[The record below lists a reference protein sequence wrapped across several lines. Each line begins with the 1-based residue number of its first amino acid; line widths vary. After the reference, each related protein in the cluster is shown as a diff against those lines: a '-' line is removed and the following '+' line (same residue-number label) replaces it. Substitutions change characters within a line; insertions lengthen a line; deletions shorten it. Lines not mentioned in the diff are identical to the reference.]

1 MVMCEV
7 AKSFPPT
14 RTAETA
20 AVSVSCSRLQLCGR
34 ARCGRGVRSKYG
46 NHETFRKVRSSRA
59 DDGIRDRTSYRKNND
74 AVKRVSTLV
83 IGKMQHRSIQTH

>member
-14 RTAETA
+14 RAADTA
-20 AVSVSCSRLQLCGR
+20 AVPVSCSRLQLCGR

-46 NHETFRKVRSSRA
+46 NHEMFRKVRSSMT
-59 DDGIRDRTSYRKNND
+59 DDGIRGRTSYRDKND
-74 AVKRVSTLV
+74 AVKKVFTLV
-83 IGKMQHRSIQTH
+83 IGKLLPRFIQTY